1 MKAEISRRHFLK
13 TVVIGG
19 VSVYVA
25 QPFSPAFAALFEEN
39 ILQIPEWN
47 PKTHRVECRTDALAK
62 VQGEKV
68 FSMDIRAKD
77 MPHWPQNQSHAM
89 LLRVTEAD
97 KIYQGFD
104 LSLLENGLM
113 PDKIV
118 TAADL
123 ERDGIS
129 FPAFFGDDMLLP
141 EGKTPQYLGQAVAL
155 LIYHDFNR
163 FRFAKNAL
171 KFKNNIIKWG
181 EYTGYVERN
190 PWGTYRGVRV
200 GADNPFEPDTYSSL
214 KDISISP
221 TSFKKHLPVWPEGR
235 EGGKLDEEGM
245 YYADQIAK
253 ELENPPEDWL
263 VLDRMFYS
271 QSIDT
276 CAMEPNNSNGWYDAD
291 NEALHLVMA
300 AQSPFEVMNSL
311 LEMINR
317 SQFKMKKL
325 FLHPCFTVGY
335 GSKDHAP
342 EPIYGAMATL
352 YGDGRPVRLANDRYE
367 QFQSAL
373 KRHAFDMHFKMAVN
387 KKTHKIEAFTGKFIG
402 NGGGRCNFTPGV
414 MAVGA
419 TGVQGIYYIPKS
431 DLAAVGIAS
440 RAVDA
445 GSARGYGTLQ
455 AMPAMDTLMD
465 EAAKLLNIDP
475 VEFRLN
481 NLMKS
486 GMKNTQ
492 GAIPGGMMRGE
503 EVLTACAEQAI
514 WKDREKR
521 KAEYEKAHP
530 GKIFA
535 TGISCVQKDYGTG
548 QEASFARIEL
558 GRNGDLRLWHSGIEI
573 GTGMSTSQSVLLAKY
588 LGKPADQSTYGTTE
602 WPLLPLYMTISPET
616 ITQEEQDQLEKDP
629 LWTPFLSSPSSAS
642 NSAYFFSHVTS
653 ESARVLFD
661 YGIWPAAMSIWSEGI
676 GGGQAAPLTIRKE
689 DARWTA
695 KGLTADGLEPLP
707 LERIAKRIY
716 EQNGLTA
723 VVGHGFNRWQWA
735 HADFAIDDQVA
746 PTRYALDG
754 LSLRW
759 GNQEEYKVAPRVS
772 VFYPKT
778 RRNNAGVTYYTA
790 VATSVE
796 VAIDRASGV
805 VDLLDH
811 HTVVECGNMIVPQLV
826 SGQIEG
832 GVAMGIGHALHEYL
846 PLYEDGPGNGTWNFN
861 RYRLPLASDV
871 AVWKQTRAVLPP
883 LSETDPPKGMA
894 EVPMIPV
901 VSAITNAIAAGT
913 GHYFNKHPILPQDI
927 LEILK

>member
-1 MKAEISRRHFLK
+1 MNHSISRRNFLK
-13 TVVIGG
+13 TFVIGG
-19 VSVYVA
+19 ISVYVA
-25 QPFSPAFAALFEEN
+25 TPFSAAFAALFEDN
-39 ILQIPEWN
+39 ILQS
-47 PKTHRVECRTDALAK
+47 PKWDPLTNRVQYRTDALAK
-62 VQGEKV
+62 VTGEKV
-68 FSMDIRAKD
+68 FSFDIRAKD
-77 MPHWPQNQSHAM
+77 MPHWPQRQAHAM

-97 KIYQGFD
+97 KTYQGFD
-104 LSLLENGLM
+104 LSILEDGLM
-113 PDKIV
+113 PDRIV
-118 TAADL
+118 TAEDL
-123 ERDGIS
+123 EKDGIK
-129 FPAFFGDDMLLP
+129 FPSFFGDEMLLP
-141 EGKTPQYLGQAVAL
+141 VGKTPQYLGQAVAL
-155 LIYHDFNR
+155 FIYHDFAR

-171 KFKNNIIKWG
+171 KFRNDIIKWG
-181 EYTGYVERN
+181 EYTGYIERN
-190 PWGTYRGVRV
+190 PWGTYRGVRI
-200 GADNPFEPDTYSSL
+200 GADNPFDPDIYSSL
-214 KDISISP
+214 KNIPISP
-221 TSFKKHLPVWPEGR
+221 ASFKKHLPVWPEGR

-253 ELENPPEDWL
+253 KLENPPEEWL

-276 CAMEPNNSNGWYDAD
+276 CAMEPNNSNGWYDAE
-291 NEALHLVMA
+291 NETLHLVMA
-300 AQSPFEVMNSL
+300 AQSPLEVMNSL

-342 EPIYGAMATL
+342 EPIYGAMASL
-352 YGDGRPVRLANDRYE
+352 YGDGFPVRLANDRYE

-419 TGVQGIYYIPKS
+419 TGVQGVYYIPQS
-431 DLAAVGIAS
+431 DLEAVGIAS

-481 NLMKS
+481 NLMRS

-503 EVLTACAEQAI
+503 EVLTTCAKQTI

-521 KAEYEKAHP
+521 KAEYEEANP

-558 GRNGDLRLWHSGIEI
+558 SRDGNLRLWHSGIEI

-588 LGKPADQSTYGTTE
+588 LGKPADQSAYGITE

-661 YGIWPAAMSIWSEGI
+661 YGIWPAAISIWSEGI
-676 GGGQAAPLTIRKE
+676 GGGQAAPLTVRKE

-695 KGLTADGLEPLP
+695 NGLTADGLEPLS
-707 LERIAKRIY
+707 LERITKRIY

-735 HADFAIDDQVA
+735 HADFAIDPQTT

-759 GNQEEYKVAPRVS
+759 GNQEEYKVASRVS
-772 VFYPKT
+772 VNYPKT

-796 VAIDRASGV
+796 IAIDRATGFI
-805 VDLLDH
+805 DLLDH

-871 AVWKQTRAVLPP
+871 AVWKQTHEVLPP

-913 GHYFNKHPILPQDI
+913 GHYFNKHPILPEDI
-927 LEILK
+927 LEVL